1 VLVLYAAVLVVV
13 ATAGALVVPPL
24 VAQARELVAQ
34 GPALAHRA
42 QTFLDGHGLGAVHLA
57 ALVPSQLGESQ
68 LLGTI
73 LGTVSGILGVLITL
87 VTVVI
92 LTFYFLLEGDALV
105 PFWLRLLPVDR
116 RGQARATVA
125 GIADKV
131 SAWMIGQLILCAVI
145 GASAGVAMA
154 LLGVPF
160 PYVLA
165 IVAAV
170 GELIPYAGPLAAGI
184 VATTLATLT
193 GSWHVGLATAAY
205 FVVQQLVENN
215 LIQPKV
221 MSEQVGLG
229 AATVVVA
236 VLIGGALLGVV
247 GAVLAVPT
255 AAIVQV
261 AVYEAT
267 EHGDPH

>member
-1 VLVLYAAVLVVV
+1 V
-13 ATAGALVVPPL
+13 
-24 VAQARELVAQ
+24 R
-34 GPALAHRA
+34 
-42 QTFLDGHGLGAVHLA
+42 LA

-92 LTFYFLLEGDALV
+92 LTFYFLVEGDALV
-105 PFWLRLLPVDR
+105 AFWLRLLPLDR
-116 RGQARATVA
+116 RDRARATIA
-125 GIADKV
+125 GIAEKV

-145 GASAGVAMA
+145 GASAGVAVA
-154 LLGVPF
+154 LLGVPY

-165 IVAAV
+165 IVAGV
-170 GELIPYAGPLAAGI
+170 GELIPYAGPLVAGI
-184 VATTLATLT
+184 IATALATLT
-193 GSWHVGLATAAY
+193 VSWHVGLATAVY
-205 FVVQQLVENN
+205 FVVQQLAENN
-215 LIQPKV
+215 FIQPKI

-229 AATVVVA
+229 AATIVVA

-261 AVYEAT
+261 AMYEAT
-267 EHGDPH
+267 EHRDTG